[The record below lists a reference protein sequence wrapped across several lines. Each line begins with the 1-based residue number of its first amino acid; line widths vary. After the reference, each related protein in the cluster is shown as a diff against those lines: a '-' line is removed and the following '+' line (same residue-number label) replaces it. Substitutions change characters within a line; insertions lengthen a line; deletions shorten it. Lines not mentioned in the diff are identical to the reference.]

1 MALHHVSKLLS
12 GIDCASRLAETTAV
26 ALIYG
31 YCVLMLAEVVARSQA
46 QSLAYSWEYS
56 QYAMAAIF
64 ALAAGPAIRSGTHV
78 RISLVTDYLPTNV
91 QRWADLLANTV
102 AIVIA
107 LIMAWAMWVKTGQ
120 AFERNIVATTV
131 TKTPLWIPQALLLWG
146 LVQLVLDLT
155 ARLIRRA
162 RNTQCEWRD
171 ASAEPDVESAG
182 G

>member
-1 MALHHVSKLLS
+1 MGKFLG
-12 GIDCASRLAETTAV
+12 GIDFASRLAESTAV

-31 YCVLMLAEVVARSQA
+31 YGLLMLAEVIARSQA
-46 QSLAYSWEYS
+46 QSLAYSWEYG

-78 RISLVTDYLPTNV
+78 RISLVTEYLPANV

-107 LIMAWAMWVKTGQ
+107 LVMAWAMWVKTGQ
-120 AFERNIVATTV
+120 SFERNIVATTV

-146 LVQLVLDLT
+146 LMQLVLDLT

-162 RNTQCEWRD
+162 TDAQCEWRD
-171 ASAEPDVESAG
+171 ASTTPDAEPGDV
-182 G
+182 